1 MRFITLCRTAEASRE
16 VAAECYDERRKR
28 DQILFTFNKA
38 SKALDAPNCS
48 ACSPH

>member
-1 MRFITLCRTAEASRE
+1 VRFITLCRTAEASRE

-38 SKALDAPNCS
+38 SKDMESKIDSVCK
-48 ACSPH
+48 